1 MIGCKNQS
9 NFENM
14 SLSELLKETLFFNSI
29 LGSDIQRACSNA
41 INRVLRRRVA
51 SKNASEKLENRLT
64 MKDLHECMKR
74 VTPMSHLWRKK
85 YDHWCKQ
92 VIRKKNIYKNEKM
105 TLYPWKL
112 NFSNDFRYEKKE
124 LMVLTLS
131 RLPLTSMMT
140 PKLVKWSHWQMT
152 SSAFSLTTVHLSE
165 DQAFVLTSQ

>member
-14 SLSELLKETLFFNSI
+14 SLSESLKETLFFNSI

-92 VIRKKNIYKNEKM
+92 VIRKKIYLQKRKNDNLSPE
-105 TLYPWKL
+105 T
-112 NFSNDFRYEKKE
+112 E
-124 LMVLTLS
+124 L
-131 RLPLTSMMT
+131 
-140 PKLVKWSHWQMT
+140 
-152 SSAFSLTTVHLSE
+152 
-165 DQAFVLTSQ
+165 